1 MSEIQR
7 FIVVDEL
14 FPRYTI
20 VVDISDRTTSVHCDE
35 CERWVTQW
43 PGEQIS
49 RNTHI
54 ELLEM
59 ILEVHRPQVMGQKV
73 GFESEDLSGSGE

>member
-1 MSEIQR
+1 MSNDIHR

-35 CERWVTQW
+35 CEQWVTQW

-59 ILEVHRPQVMGQKV
+59 ILEVHRPQVMGHKV
-73 GFESEDLSGSGE
+73 EF